1 MTTQPNT
8 ASSTDSISAHDL
20 VLRQRR
26 FFRTGQTKSI
36 AYRIEALKRLRQGIE
51 EYQPRILAALR
62 ADLNKSE
69 AEGYSSEIRLVL
81 GELDY
86 TLANLEQWAAPRVV
100 PTSEQIAGGASAI
113 HPEPYGV
120 ALVIAPW
127 NYPFQLAFSP
137 LVGAISAGN
146 CAVLKPSELTPSVS
160 KLSAD
165 LIRACFPD
173 EYVAVMEG
181 EVETSTELLR
191 EKFDYIFFTGSTPV
205 GKVVMRAAAEHLTPT
220 TLELGGKSPA
230 IVHKDANLQR
240 AAQSLVRGKF
250 LNAGQTC
257 VAPDYLLVHAD
268 VQEELLREI
277 KLEIEDKYGADVT
290 QNPDFPHIVNDR
302 NFDRLS
308 RFLNDGEALLGG
320 RTVREQRLIEPTLLQ
335 GIDWN
340 SPVMQD
346 EIFGPI
352 LPVMTYTELDPVL
365 EQIVDRPKPL
375 ALYLFTRDQE
385 VQDLVLNTVSFGGGC
400 VNETLLHMS
409 SHELPFG
416 GVGASGMGS
425 YHGRQSFE
433 TFSHHKS
440 MLVRSV

>member
-1 MTTQPNT
+1 
-8 ASSTDSISAHDL
+8 
-20 VLRQRR
+20 
-26 FFRTGQTKSI
+26 
-36 AYRIEALKRLRQGIE
+36 
-51 EYQPRILAALR
+51 
-62 ADLNKSE
+62 
-69 AEGYSSEIRLVL
+69 
-81 GELDY
+81 
-86 TLANLEQWAAPRVV
+86 
-100 PTSEQIAGGASAI
+100 
-113 HPEPYGV
+113 
-120 ALVIAPW
+120 
-127 NYPFQLAFSP
+127 
-137 LVGAISAGN
+137 
-146 CAVLKPSELTPSVS
+146 
-160 KLSAD
+160 
-165 LIRACFPD
+165 
-173 EYVAVMEG
+173 
-181 EVETSTELLR
+181 
-191 EKFDYIFFTGSTPV
+191 
-205 GKVVMRAAAEHLTPT
+205 
-220 TLELGGKSPA
+220 
-230 IVHKDANLQR
+230 LQR